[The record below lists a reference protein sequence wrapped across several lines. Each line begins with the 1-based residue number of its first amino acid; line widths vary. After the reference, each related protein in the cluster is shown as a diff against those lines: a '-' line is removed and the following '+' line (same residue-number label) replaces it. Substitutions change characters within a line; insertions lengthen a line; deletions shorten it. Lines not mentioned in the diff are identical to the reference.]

1 MLQPFIVKAI
11 SEPETSVI
19 IEEYKPTIKKANVIS
34 KETSDLVKY
43 VLESVVANGSG
54 RNSYIENYRVGGKTG
69 TAQKVGSD
77 GRYMVGNYVLSFIG
91 FMPAN
96 DPEYVIYIAID
107 NAKGVT
113 QYGGTV
119 AAPIAGN
126 VLKTIINLYDLKEDT
141 SGLPREYLWY
151 EQKYLTVPDVINMT
165 KKEAI
170 KALSGFTIE
179 YSGQGDKVIST
190 SPSAG
195 ARIKEGSIV
204 KIMLNWHLKVKYSL
218 ELSLIRV

>member
-1 MLQPFIVKAI
+1 MMQPYIVKAI

-19 IEEYKPTIKKANVIS
+19 IDEFLPTIKKEKVIS
-34 KETSDLVKY
+34 EETSELVKY

-54 RNSYIENYRVGGKTG
+54 RNAYIENYRVGGKTG

-77 GRYMVGNYVLSFIG
+77 GKYMVGNYVLSFIG
-91 FMPAN
+91 FMPAD

-119 AAPIAGN
+119 AAPIAGSI
-126 VLKTIINLYDLKEDT
+126 LKTIINLYDIEEDNA
-141 SGLPREYLWY
+141 GLPREYLWY
-151 EQKYLTVPDVINMT
+151 EQKYVTVPDVVNMT

-170 KALSGFTIE
+170 KSLSGFTIE
-179 YSGQGDKVIST
+179 YSGSGDKVIST

-195 ARIKEGSIV
+195 ARVKEGSII
-204 KIMLNWHLKVKYSL
+204 KIMLN
-218 ELSLIRV
+218 

>member
-1 MLQPFIVKAI
+1 MMQPFIVKSI
-11 SEPETSVI
+11 SEPETSTIV
-19 IEEYKPTIKKANVIS
+19 EEYTPTVKKENVIS
-34 KETSDLVKY
+34 NETSELVKY

-54 RNSYIENYRVGGKTG
+54 RNAYIENYRVGGKTG
-69 TAQKVGSD
+69 TAQKVGND

-91 FMPAN
+91 FMSAN
-96 DPEYVIYIAID
+96 DPDYVIYIAID

-126 VLKTIINLYDLKEDT
+126 VLKTIINLYDLEEDT

>member
-1 MLQPFIVKAI
+1 MKPYVVKSI
-11 SEPETSVI
+11 LEPETGI
-19 IEEYKPTIKKANVIS
+19 TIKEYVDTIKKENVIS

-54 RNSYIENYRVGGKTG
+54 RNAYIENYRVGGKTG

-91 FMPAN
+91 FMPSN

-119 AAPIAGN
+119 AAPIAGS
-126 VLKTIINLYDLKEDT
+126 VLKNIINLYDLKEDNT
-141 SGLPREYLWY
+141 GLPREYLWY
-151 EQKYLTVPDVINMT
+151 EQKYITVPNVINMD

-170 KALSGFTIE
+170 KALKGFTIE
-179 YSGQGDKVIST
+179 YSGSGNKVIST
-190 SPSAG
+190 SPEYG

-204 KIMLNWHLKVKYSL
+204 KIMLN
-218 ELSLIRV
+218 

>member
-1 MLQPFIVKAI
+1 MQPYIVKTI

-19 IEEYKPTIKKANVIS
+19 IDEFLPIIKKENVIS
-34 KETSDLVKY
+34 EETSDVVKY

-54 RNSYIENYRVGGKTG
+54 RNAYIENYRVGGKTG

-77 GRYMVGNYVLSFIG
+77 GKYMVGNYVLSFIG
-91 FMPAN
+91 FMPAD

-119 AAPIAGN
+119 AAPIAGS
-126 VLKTIINLYDLKEDT
+126 VLKTIINLYDIEEDKT
-141 SGLPREYLWY
+141 GLPREYLWY
-151 EQKYLTVPDVINMT
+151 EQKYVTVPDVVNMT

-170 KALSGFTIE
+170 KSLSGFTIE
-179 YSGQGDKVIST
+179 YSGSGDKVIST

-195 ARIKEGSIV
+195 ARVKEGSII
-204 KIMLNWHLKVKYSL
+204 KIMLN
-218 ELSLIRV
+218 